1 MGFLFLC
8 LLRFISQSTHY
19 SWELHMSH
27 GRSSGSHVDQIEDLS
42 SCVRVA
48 WHHGKRKRSGCKQS
62 KGHHHKIMNRI
73 DIMRTARPLK
83 DKKGRRPPWKEC
95 SHHPLRPSETSLGH
109 VIEGCRF
116 ARIYYYYHRCPFHII
131 NWIVPIHYGLFVR
144 PSCRALSSPQLLRIE
159 WKRTMAERTGLEWTT
174 LMKSDWTGWWIGGE
188 LHSSCLGIIW

>member
-8 LLRFISQSTHY
+8 LLRFISQSPHY

-27 GRSSGSHVDQIEDLS
+27 SRSSGSHVDQIEDLS

-48 WHHGKRKRSGCKQS
+48 WHHGKRMRSGWKQS

-83 DKKGRRPPWKEC
+83 DKKGRRPPSKEC
-95 SHHPLRPSETSLGH
+95 SHPPPETEWDESWTCHWGLSFCSHLLLLSSLSIPYHQLNCSHPLRPVRSSVLSCT
-109 VIEGCRF
+109 
-116 ARIYYYYHRCPFHII
+116 
-131 NWIVPIHYGLFVR
+131 FVTTITEDWVE
-144 PSCRALSSPQLLRIE
+144 ADNG
-159 WKRTMAERTGLEWTT
+159 RT
-174 LMKSDWTGWWIGGE
+174 DWTRMDDADEIWLDWWIGGE